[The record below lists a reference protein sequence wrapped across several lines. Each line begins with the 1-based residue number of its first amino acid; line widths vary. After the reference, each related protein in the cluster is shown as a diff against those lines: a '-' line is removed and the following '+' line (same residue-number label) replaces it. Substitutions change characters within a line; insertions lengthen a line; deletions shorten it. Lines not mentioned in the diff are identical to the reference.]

1 MPNDEDLA
9 QFVSKVQKHKQLADG
24 MTDVGF
30 IILCPLVCTA
40 SFAREHTPDMCSD
53 DKAHD
58 AQLAPNKKIEN
69 TDILGG
75 YINFKGKVYDQMS
88 DILVNE
94 QKYSQNPSHL
104 EYVVGQLNEHGPP
117 QHAWDQVA
125 T

>member
-1 MPNDEDLA
+1 
-9 QFVSKVQKHKQLADG
+9 
-24 MTDVGF
+24 
-30 IILCPLVCTA
+30 
-40 SFAREHTPDMCSD
+40 MCSD
-53 DKAHD
+53 DKACD
-58 AQLAPNKKIEN
+58 AQLALIKKIEN

-75 YINFKGKVYDQMS
+75 YINFKGRYDQMS

-104 EYVVGQLNEHGPP
+104 EDAVGPLNEHGPP